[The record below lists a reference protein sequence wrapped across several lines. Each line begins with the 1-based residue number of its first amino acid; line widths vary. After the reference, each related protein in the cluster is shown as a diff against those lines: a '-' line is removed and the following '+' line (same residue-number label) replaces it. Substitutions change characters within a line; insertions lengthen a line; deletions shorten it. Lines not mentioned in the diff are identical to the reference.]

1 MFNQYVF
8 CERAKKNVSKE
19 PPSDAGSMNFPQKK
33 FDEKDEIEYV
43 FCTRHFCAKKMLKK
57 IFGSGARV
65 KLFRQFLLNPKEEFF
80 IRELTRIL
88 DEQINS
94 LRRELENLEKIGML
108 KSSERN
114 RKKYYRLNPHC
125 PILSELTSIIR
136 KNEKSYVTLLQKM
149 SKLGGIDILI
159 LGGQFIGK
167 EASVDMFLVGDIKK
181 EEMALFVEEEFV
193 DQQIK
198 FSIMPREDFLYRM
211 TLKDKFVK
219 TIFEER
225 ENIILKNKLKK
236 DTEPLFEL

>member
-1 MFNQYVF
+1 
-8 CERAKKNVSKE
+8 
-19 PPSDAGSMNFPQKK
+19 
-33 FDEKDEIEYV
+33 
-43 FCTRHFCAKKMLKK
+43 MLKK

-65 KLFRQFLLNPKEEFF
+65 KLFQQFLLNPKEEFF

-94 LRRELENLEKIGML
+94 LRRELENLERIGML

-136 KNEKSYVTLLQKM
+136 KNEKSLAALLTRA
-149 SKLGGIDILI
+149 SKLGGIDIMM

-167 EASVDMFLVGDIKK
+167 EADVDVFIVGDVKK
-181 EEMALFVEEEFV
+181 DDLAKFLEEEYPEN
-193 DQQIK
+193 DYK
-198 FSIMPREDFLYRM
+198 FTVMPREDFLYRM

-219 TIFEER
+219 TLFDEK

-236 DTEPLFEL
+236 DTEPLFAL

>member
-1 MFNQYVF
+1 V
-8 CERAKKNVSKE
+8 KKR
-19 PPSDAGSMNFPQKK
+19 
-33 FDEKDEIEYV
+33 FDENREIEYV
-43 FCTRHFCAKKMLKK
+43 FCTKHFCAKKMLKK

-94 LRRELENLEKIGML
+94 LRRELANLEKIGML

-136 KNEKSYVTLLQKM
+136 KNEKSYTALLQKI
-149 SKLGGIDILI
+149 SKLGGVDILI

-167 EASVDMFLVGDIKK
+167 DADVDLFLVGDIKK
-181 EEMALFVEEEFV
+181 EALATFV
-193 DQQIK
+193 DKEFANQQIK
-198 FSIMPREDFLYRM
+198 FSVMPREDFLYRM

-219 TIFEER
+219 TLFEER
-225 ENIILKNKLKK
+225 ENLILKNKLKK
-236 DTEPLFEL
+236 DTEPLLVL

>member
-1 MFNQYVF
+1 M
-8 CERAKKNVSKE
+8 
-19 PPSDAGSMNFPQKK
+19 
-33 FDEKDEIEYV
+33 I
-43 FCTRHFCAKKMLKK
+43 LKK

-65 KLFRQFLLNPKEEFF
+65 KLFQQFLLNPKEEFF

-136 KNEKSYVTLLQKM
+136 KNEKSLSVLLTKA
-149 SKLGGIDILI
+149 SKLGAIDIML
-159 LGGQFIGK
+159 LGGKFIGK
-167 EASVDMFLVGDIKK
+167 EADVDVLIVGDVKK
-181 EEMALFVEEEFV
+181 EDLASFLEEEYPEE
-193 DQQIK
+193 QYK
-198 FSIMPREDFLYRM
+198 FTVMPREDFLYRM

-219 TIFEER
+219 TLFDEK

-236 DTEPLFEL
+236 DTEPLFAL

>member
-1 MFNQYVF
+1 
-8 CERAKKNVSKE
+8 
-19 PPSDAGSMNFPQKK
+19 
-33 FDEKDEIEYV
+33 
-43 FCTRHFCAKKMLKK
+43 MLKK

-65 KLFRQFLLNPKEEFF
+65 KLFQQFLLNPKEEFF

-94 LRRELENLEKIGML
+94 LRRELENLERIGML

-136 KNEKSYVTLLQKM
+136 KNEKSFTALLTKA
-149 SKLGGIDILI
+149 SKVGGIDIMM
-159 LGGQFIGK
+159 LGGEFIGK
-167 EASVDMFLVGDIKK
+167 EADVDVFVVGDMKK
-181 EEMALFVEEEFV
+181 SDLASFLEEEFPGNEY
-193 DQQIK
+193 K
-198 FSIMPREDFLYRM
+198 FTVMPREDFLYRM

-219 TIFEER
+219 TLFEEK

-236 DTEPLFEL
+236 DTEPLFAL

>member
-1 MFNQYVF
+1 
-8 CERAKKNVSKE
+8 
-19 PPSDAGSMNFPQKK
+19 
-33 FDEKDEIEYV
+33 
-43 FCTRHFCAKKMLKK
+43 MLKK

-65 KLFRQFLLNPKEEFF
+65 KLFQQFLLNPKEEFF

-94 LRRELENLEKIGML
+94 LRRELENLERIGML

-136 KNEKSYVTLLQKM
+136 KNEKSFAALLTRT
-149 SKLGGIDILI
+149 SKIGSIDIMM
-159 LGGQFIGK
+159 LGGQFINK
-167 EASVDMFLVGDIKK
+167 DADVDVFIVGDIKK
-181 EEMALFVEEEFV
+181 DDLAKFLEEEFPEN
-193 DQQIK
+193 QYK
-198 FSIMPREDFLYRM
+198 FTVMPREDFLYRM

-219 TIFEER
+219 TLFEEK

-236 DTEPLFEL
+236 DTEPLFAL

>member
-1 MFNQYVF
+1 
-8 CERAKKNVSKE
+8 
-19 PPSDAGSMNFPQKK
+19 
-33 FDEKDEIEYV
+33 
-43 FCTRHFCAKKMLKK
+43 MLKK

-65 KLFRQFLLNPKEEFF
+65 KLFQQFLLHPKEEFF

-94 LRRELENLEKIGML
+94 LRRELENLERIGML

-136 KNEKSYVTLLQKM
+136 KNEKEYAALLVKT
-149 SKLGGIDILI
+149 SKLGSIDIMV

-167 EASVDMFLVGDIKK
+167 EADVDVFIVGEVKKDDLASFL
-181 EEMALFVEEEFV
+181 EEEYPEM
-193 DQQIK
+193 QYK
-198 FSIMPREDFLYRM
+198 FTVMPREDFLYRM

-219 TIFEER
+219 NIFDEK
-225 ENIILKNKLKK
+225 ENIIIKNKLKK
-236 DTEPLFEL
+236 DTEPLFAL